1 MYWKI
6 QYMWDK
12 ENDSKFIINGIY
24 LLSKLFSLFDIK

>member
-12 ENDSKFIINGIY
+12 ENDFKFIINSIY
-24 LLSKLFSLFDIK
+24 LLSKLFSLFDIQ